1 MRDAFL
7 SPRRTVDQRPPSVQ
21 CATQRPALRSILPI
35 EVLRDIR
42 AHEPNV
48 GRTERESML
57 GWATGDSI
65 VSVWP
70 RNHALLTI
78 FLSSPFTPASAVS
91 QFLDRSYEGKGMF
104 FYIFSR
110 LVACG
115 CQSRVENLFSLA
127 GRLIRTA
134 KGQGKMR
141 GPQRPSLARRG
152 GFFFK
157 IHDPLFA

>member
-1 MRDAFL
+1 
-7 SPRRTVDQRPPSVQ
+7 
-21 CATQRPALRSILPI
+21 
-35 EVLRDIR
+35 
-42 AHEPNV
+42 
-48 GRTERESML
+48 ML

-78 FLSSPFTPASAVS
+78 FLSSPFAPASAVS

>member
-1 MRDAFL
+1 MGD
-7 SPRRTVDQRPPSVQ
+7 RRLNCVSV
-21 CATQRPALRSILPI
+21 AKESRPAHNIF
-35 EVLRDIR
+35 
-42 AHEPNV
+42 
-48 GRTERESML
+48 
-57 GWATGDSI
+57 I
-65 VSVWP
+65 VSV
-70 RNHALLTI
+70 HGQC
-78 FLSSPFTPASAVS
+78 ASAVS